1 MVHTSAIAYL
11 EGYGDIWY
19 DEKSVANILSLA
31 EVGRKFRVTFD
42 TEYENKCVLH
52 KSDGSAISFK
62 CAPNGLYYHDI
73 RWKTERV
80 KDYTL
85 LSTVANNK
93 ENYTRRQVQQ
103 ADNAVRLYKMIG
115 LPTVEDFTS
124 ALTTSLVRNSPVTK
138 TDAKNA
144 LDIYEPNIAALK
156 GKMTRKKS
164 TRVDNESIISVPQEI
179 VELHKS

>member
-1 MVHTSAIAYL
+1 M
-11 EGYGDIWY
+11 
-19 DEKSVANILSLA
+19 
-31 EVGRKFRVTFD
+31 
-42 TEYENKCVLH
+42 
-52 KSDGSAISFK
+52 
-62 CAPNGLYYHDI
+62 
-73 RWKTERV
+73 
-80 KDYTL
+80 
-85 LSTVANNK
+85 ANNK

-115 LPTVEDFTS
+115 LPTLEDLTS